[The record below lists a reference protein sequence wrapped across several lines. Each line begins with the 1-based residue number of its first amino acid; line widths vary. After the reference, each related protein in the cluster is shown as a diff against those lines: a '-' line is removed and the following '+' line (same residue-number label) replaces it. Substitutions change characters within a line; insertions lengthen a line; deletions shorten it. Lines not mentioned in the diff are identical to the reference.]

1 MLTFISIQSNCAIN
15 TRDVGVTY
23 SRNHIRITTVNRK
36 SVHPRRTVREIKLP
50 LPTDVEPA
58 QDIETPET
66 GCLADR
72 TTALD
77 DQHSRSD
84 YVYVPECTPDGRY
97 QRVQCYKSAG
107 YCWCVNEDTGKNIA
121 GTSVKDRRPDC
132 SVNTTRP
139 MKGCPEPK
147 KLEFL
152 RELREFLRVYTA
164 KNASTGCVTD
174 ELRFACKCSIITLE
188 RAPQG

>member
-1 MLTFISIQSNCAIN
+1 MAP
-15 TRDVGVTY
+15 
-23 SRNHIRITTVNRK
+23 IRF
-36 SVHPRRTVREIKLP
+36 TVREDERKP
-50 LPTDVEPA
+50 LLASSDVEPSA
-58 QDIETPET
+58 LSTDLDQTAET
-66 GCLADR
+66 GCLSDR
-72 TTALD
+72 ATALD

-84 YVYVPECTPDGRY
+84 YVYVPECTSDGRY

-132 SVNTTRP
+132 AVNTTRP

-147 KLEFL
+147 KQEFL

-164 KNASTGCVTD
+164 KIATTG
-174 ELRFACKCSIITLE
+174 
-188 RAPQG
+188 